1 MSWSKKKITIWSWC
15 KDLIDNA
22 THISF
27 CRWLN
32 LFYQR
37 EKKIMLWFRNSVIQK
52 QICSALAPLPWT
64 FLSIFL
70 FSGCHG
76 WFRKT
81 KESKKSKA
89 LIIKFVEIMFGP
101 QVNSFFPLSCTL
113 QSSNYEIKK
122 KRCKYLRS
130 KLSHIKRKISEYDRR
145 PWTITRQNSR
155 PLTRQYL
162 CDFNVGVY
170 IVYYF
175 YHL

>member
-1 MSWSKKKITIWSWC
+1 MQ
-15 KDLIDNA
+15 
-22 THISF
+22 HISF

-32 LFYQR
+32 LFYQ
-37 EKKIMLWFRNSVIQK
+37 KSCFGLGIQSFK
-52 QICSALAPLPWT
+52 NKYVQRWHLLPWT

-76 WFRKT
+76 WFHKT

-89 LIIKFVEIMFGP
+89 LIIKFVEIMFGH
-101 QVNSFFPLSCTL
+101 QLNSFFPLSCTL
-113 QSSNYEIKK
+113 QSYNYEIKK

-145 PWTITRQNSR
+145 PWTITRQNYR
-155 PLTRQYL
+155 HLTRQYL

-170 IVYYF
+170 IVYYL